1 VSIENDSIPSL
12 ENAIEYVAGLNVPNW
27 DADEEE
33 GGVLSGLKSSNW
45 KFRKVALDTLTEFTK
60 SAKASSEGTA
70 YATHVLV
77 LAKFHTKLFKDSNF
91 NILKAA
97 IELFVAICDL
107 YESLNVPLGNWM
119 CQDAASICVSK
130 ISDKKF
136 ASLAPMLL
144 SRLCELQLPE
154 IIFYL
159 SILILESIKSPVSHE
174 GMLIWT
180 EKFCNEF
187 GVKAIGKSLSNTV
200 TWLSKVSLLLHL
212 Y

>member
-1 VSIENDSIPSL
+1 MEIS
-12 ENAIEYVAGLNVPNW
+12 
-27 DADEEE
+27 
-33 GGVLSGLKSSNW
+33 KSCS
-45 KFRKVALDTLTEFTK
+45 RYPYEFTK

-119 CQDAASICVSK
+119 CQDAAFICVSK

-144 SRLCELQLPE
+144 SRLCELQLPKL
-154 IIFYL
+154 Y
-159 SILILESIKSPVSHE
+159 SICRFLFLNQLNHPCPTKVCS
-174 GMLIWT
+174 
-180 EKFCNEF
+180 F
-187 GVKAIGKSLSNTV
+187 GQRSFVMNLASRRSVKV
-200 TWLSKVSLLLHL
+200 
-212 Y
+212 